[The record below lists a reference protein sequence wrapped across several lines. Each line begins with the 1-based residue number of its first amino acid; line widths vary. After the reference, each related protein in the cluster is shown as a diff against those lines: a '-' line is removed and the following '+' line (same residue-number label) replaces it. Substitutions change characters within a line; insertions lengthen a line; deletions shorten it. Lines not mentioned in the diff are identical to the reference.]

1 MMRQLTGL
9 FTACAVILFAGAAFA
24 YPAVV
29 TTDLNLRSDPSARS
43 RVIGTMPEGSIV
55 DVIDCRGSWCEVE
68 WRGRVGFASRNF
80 LAERAGQRPQAAPPS
95 IVVPLPGFGIE
106 IRPEFRPD
114 DRPDFRPRPDDRPD
128 FRPRPDRPRR
138 DVCNERRAGWAI
150 GERARPRVIDRAAD
164 ESGARTVRVVR
175 PGEFVTRDFRRD
187 RLTIEVDRR
196 NRIVDLSCQ

>member
-1 MMRQLTGL
+1 MMMRQLTGL

-29 TTDLNLRSDPSARS
+29 TTDLNLRSDPSTSS
-43 RVIGTMPEGSIV
+43 RVIGTMPEGTIV

-80 LAERAGQRPQAAPPS
+80 LAERVRQRPQAAPPS
-95 IVVPLPGFGIE
+95 VVVPLPGFGIE

-114 DRPDFRPRPDDRPD
+114 DRPDFRPRPD
-128 FRPRPDRPRR
+128 RPRR
-138 DVCNERRAGWAI
+138 DVCNERRARWAI
-150 GERARPRVIDRAAD
+150 GERARPRIIDRAAD